1 METGKTY
8 TKKEEMNNFITQKY
22 QPTLLIIVF
31 ICSFIQG
38 FQPCTSWAMMS
49 IKEERELGDKLLQ
62 TIDSQVTL
70 IKDPEIVGYVK
81 RIGDRILANI
91 DDKYFNYRF
100 FVIKDSGINAFAVP
114 GGLIFVHSGLL
125 EVLDNEDELACVL
138 AHEIGHVQGRHIARR
153 MERMQKVNIATA
165 AVAVAGLFL
174 GGGQAGSAVLAT
186 SGALNA
192 TIGLKYSR
200 EDEEE
205 ADRRAYQWLC
215 KTGYSPKGL
224 LDVMKKIQQYRWL
237 GNDAIPSYLST
248 HPTSSQRITYL
259 EDLIA
264 NGQCKQT
271 IKEDPFELKK
281 IQIKTR
287 ILEQDPNVLAQRYK
301 RELAATPGDVF
312 LLYGLAQSLLTARE
326 YEDAINMFQR
336 LVKDHPEFNVDLGV
350 AYFKAGRYKDAAAVL
365 EGYLNTHPED
375 IRTKFYLASAY
386 LEQGAYKNAA
396 TLFQS
401 LKTTWPDPYEIYFDL
416 GRCLVPL
423 NEKGE
428 AHYYFYLYYKA
439 IGNREMAGYHRTKA
453 MAILPSNSRL
463 YEELKNEEHKNTD
476 DTQTPSSEKGEKK

>member
-1 METGKTY
+1 MTRRY
-8 TKKEEMNNFITQKY
+8 HSI
-22 QPTLLIIVF
+22 LLILLF
-31 ICSFIQG
+31 IWSFVQG
-38 FQPCTSWAMMS
+38 SQSGASWAMMS

-81 RIGDRILANI
+81 GIGDRILAKV
-91 DDKYFNYRF
+91 DDKYFDYRF
-100 FVIKDSGINAFAVP
+100 FVIKDSGINAFAIP

-153 MERMQKVNIATA
+153 MENMQKINIATA
-165 AVAVAGLFL
+165 AMAVAGLFL

-224 LDVMKKIQQYRWL
+224 LDVIKKIQQYRWL

-264 NGQCKQT
+264 NGSCKQT
-271 IKEDPFELKK
+271 IKEDPFELRK

-287 ILEQDPNVLAQRYK
+287 IFEQDPNILTQRYK
-301 RELAATPGDVF
+301 RELAATPGDIF

-326 YEDAINMFQR
+326 YEDAIKVFQQ
-336 LVKDHPEFNVDLGV
+336 LISTAKDHPEFSVDLGV
-350 AYFKAGRYKDAAAVL
+350 AYFKAGRYKDSAAIL
-365 EGYLNTHPED
+365 EGYNKMHPED

-396 TLFQS
+396 TLFRS
-401 LKTTWPDPYEIYFDL
+401 LKTDWPDQQEVYFNL

-428 AHYYFYLYYKA
+428 AHYYFYLYYKTT
-439 IGNREMAGYHRTKA
+439 GNKEMARYHRTKA

-463 YEELKNEEHKNTD
+463 YEELKNEEHKKD
-476 DTQTPSSEKGEKK
+476 DV